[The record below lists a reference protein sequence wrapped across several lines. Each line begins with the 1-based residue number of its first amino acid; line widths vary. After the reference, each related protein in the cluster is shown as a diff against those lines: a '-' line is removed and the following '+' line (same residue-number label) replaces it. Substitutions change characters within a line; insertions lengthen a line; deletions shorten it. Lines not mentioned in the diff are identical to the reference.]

1 MRLHGIIPPLLT
13 PFDQAGR
20 VDQPALER
28 LTKHLLDGGVHGL
41 FIFGSTG
48 EFATLGTE
56 QRAHVLEVVTGVADG
71 RVPVLAGIADTGTW
85 RAIANAEQALAGG
98 ADALVLTAPFYHI
111 VSQAETIAHFRTV
124 HDAVGAP
131 LVAYDIPQLVKTK
144 LALETVLQLAQD
156 GIIIG
161 LKDSSGDQNNLRDL
175 LVRAKANPATSGLR
189 MFTGSEQ
196 IVDAA
201 VAMGAHGAVPG
212 LGNVEPRG
220 YVALFEAASAGD
232 FDKARRIQDL
242 LVELF
247 GIILFGSPA
256 SSGSGAALSGF
267 KAALVHLGV
276 LPSSRMAPPLTSLS
290 PEGDAKVARLTE
302 DVLGRLAP
310 LLG

>member
-1 MRLHGIIPPLLT
+1 MQLHGIIPPVLT

-20 VDQPALER
+20 VDQSALER
-28 LTKHLLDGGVHGL
+28 LTNHLLDGGVHGL

-48 EFATLGTE
+48 EFATLSSE
-56 QRAHVLEVVTGVADG
+56 QRVDVLEVVTGVANG

-111 VSQAETIAHFRTV
+111 VSQAEIAAHFRAV

-131 LVAYDIPQLVKTK
+131 LVAYDIPQLVNVK
-144 LALETVLQLAQD
+144 LAPDTVLQLAQD
-156 GIIIG
+156 GTIVA
-161 LKDSSGDQNNLRDL
+161 LKDSSGDQNNFREL
-175 LVRAKANPATSGLR
+175 LVRAKANSATSSLR

-212 LGNVEPRG
+212 LGNVAPRG
-220 YVALFEAASAGD
+220 YVALFEAATAGD
-232 FDKARRIQDL
+232 FDRARRIQDL

-247 GIILFGSPA
+247 GIIFFGSPT

-290 PEGDAKVARLTE
+290 SEGDAKVARLT
-302 DVLGRLAP
+302 DSVLGRLAP